1 MDYAKRLISTLEQLV
16 DTRSKKHIV
25 GGVLLSAA
33 IFLSGLAVTALS
45 IKIKEE
51 SNESEYAG

>member
-33 IFLSGLAVTALS
+33 VFLSGLAVTALS

-51 SNESEYAG
+51 SNEPEYAG